1 MIRLALIGAGSHA
14 VDQHLPAIL
23 TCPGEASVT
32 VVCDRDAARA
42 AAVAGPLGARAVTVW
57 QEALALPVDAV
68 IVCTRPELTPDIA
81 LAAMERRLPVLVE
94 KPLALDLATAERLC
108 AGLAGHPAMASMNRR
123 FDPAFRRLGAFA
135 SGRTAHAWRGVLARR
150 GRSEPEF
157 LAYTG
162 VHLVDLMIHLA
173 GPPDATGCRCEAVQ
187 GGRRILWRTAGGA
200 EVAAEVRPTLG
211 IDREAVE
218 ASGDG
223 WHAEARSAWFDDGLV
238 RLREAGSAPAGES
251 VDPLWPVWRR
261 NGTDAETT
269 AFIAACAGRGPWS
282 PHPSE
287 VLLATRICAE
297 AMRQL

>member
-14 VDQHLPAIL
+14 VDQHLPAL
-23 TCPGEASVT
+23 LACPDEAAVT
-32 VVCDRDAARA
+32 VVCDRDPARA
-42 AAVAGPLGARAVTVW
+42 AAVAAPLGARALTVW
-57 QEALALPVDAV
+57 QEALAAPVDAV

-94 KPLALDLATAERLC
+94 KPLALDLDTAERLC
-108 AGLAGHPAMASMNRR
+108 AGFAEHAAMASMNRR
-123 FDPAFRRLGAFA
+123 FDPAFRRLGGFA
-135 SGRTAHAWRGVLARR
+135 IGRVARAWRGVLARR

-162 VHLVDLMIHLA
+162 VHMVDLLVHLA
-173 GPPDATGCRCEAVQ
+173 GPPDAAGCHSEAVQ
-187 GGRRILWRTAGGA
+187 GGKMIRWRTAGGA
-200 EVAAEVRPTLG
+200 EVTAEIRPTLG

-218 ASGDG
+218 VSGDG

-238 RLREAGSAPAGES
+238 RLRETGGTPRGES
-251 VDPLWPVWRR
+251 IDPGWPVWRR
-261 NGTDAETT
+261 NGTDAETA

-282 PHPSE
+282 PHPSA

-297 AMRQL
+297 AVRQG